1 MGDLDTM
8 PFQAAAEK
16 MFSGRETERKAVEW
30 CSLWEKYL
38 RDPGWHPFKVVWL
51 GGIDKEIVDMEDDRL
66 KALKEELG
74 DEVVKAVT
82 TALTEMNDYNPSGRY
97 PVNELWNIQEGRK
110 ATLKEGIS
118 HLLIQLKLKKQK
130 RNARS

>member
-1 MGDLDTM
+1 
-8 PFQAAAEK
+8 
-16 MFSGRETERKAVEW
+16 
-30 CSLWEKYL
+30 
-38 RDPGWHPFKVVWL
+38 
-51 GGIDKEIVDMEDDRL
+51 MEDDRL
-66 KALKEELG
+66 KTLKEELG

-110 ATLKEGIS
+110 ATLKEAIS

-130 RNARS
+130 RNVRF